1 MEYLERMTGSLTEA
15 AWESGLLTEVL
26 EEAGPQEASPE
37 QAVEAPVEASA
48 ETDYL

>member
-1 MEYLERMTGSLTEA
+1 MTGSLTEA

-37 QAVEAPVEASA
+37 QAVEAPVEAYA